1 MFFKK
6 SKQEADILPPPPPFP
21 KLEEPIDKELE
32 TKEKIKLK
40 PKKERVNIDKEM
52 KQLEKEI
59 LKAKLAEEKPKPK
72 KKFFKIKKKPLL
84 KEKLELPEI
93 ESPKKKFF
101 FKKQK
106 IKEELPEFKEP
117 FPDLE
122 PIKAEKP
129 PEIFQAEQEIAKAIE
144 GLKEPKKKRKPSF
157 RLFKQKEKLPE
168 IPKEAPE
175 KLPPPAIEEPKD
187 EVIAIKHKIHDA
199 RNALMDFDLVKA
211 KTIYIKIMRMYPD
224 LSQEKQANVYE
235 DITDLKA
242 SITTVW

>member
-72 KKFFKIKKKPLL
+72 KK
-84 KEKLELPEI
+84 
-93 ESPKKKFF
+93 
-101 FKKQK
+101 
-106 IKEELPEFKEP
+106 
-117 FPDLE
+117 
-122 PIKAEKP
+122 
-129 PEIFQAEQEIAKAIE
+129 
-144 GLKEPKKKRKPSF
+144 PSF
-157 RLFKQKEKLPE
+157 RLFKQKEKLSKIHKLE
-168 IPKEAPE
+168 EE

-235 DITDLKA
+235 DITDLYNERKNA
-242 SITTVW
+242 ESLNIKS